1 MKVDFLFDKEDTK
14 KIIFESF
21 CNGGLTELNGS
32 SIIVDF
38 DTVHNNSNYK
48 NAKKRLQEQGK
59 KSICFEDVCVEILSN
74 GDTIEFTDYEGDDEI
89 ISLSLKT
96 AEAYINSLD
105 LDEKLELK
113 KIIDE
118 DTSCDA
124 WDYYNALQFC
134 MFGEVIYG

>member
-21 CNGGLTELNGS
+21 CNGGLTELNCS

-38 DTVHNNSNYK
+38 DSIHNNRNYQ
-48 NAKKRLQEQGK
+48 NAKKRLQGK
-59 KSICFEDVCVEILSN
+59 QSVCFEDVCVEILSN

-134 MFGEVIYG
+134 MFGEVVYG

>member
-38 DTVHNNSNYK
+38 DSIHNNTNYQ
-48 NAKKRLQEQGK
+48 NAKKRLQGK
-59 KSICFEDVCVEILSN
+59 QSVCFEDVCVEILAN
-74 GDTIEFTDYEGDDEI
+74 GDTIQFTDYEGDDEI
-89 ISLSLKT
+89 IALSLAS
-96 AEAYINSLD
+96 AEVYINSLD

-134 MFGEVIYG
+134 MFGEVVYG